1 MRKPTRPYF
10 VVLIAVAAT
19 LASLALPVHVQAAD
33 TDESALMNVIAQA
46 SQRLA
51 LADTVAR
58 YKWLKSQDIADPSRE
73 NALLNTVT
81 QRAPGY
87 GVDPQFARAFFRDQ
101 IEANKFIQQALIT
114 NWSQI
119 PPAPEAAPDL
129 AASIR
134 PKLDQLTLTILA
146 ALSRIEPLRHADD
159 CPIRLAHSLTEWH
172 RLNTSDPLHEQAL
185 ERAMAHLCVKGG
197 VGATA

>member
-1 MRKPTRPYF
+1 MRKLTRPFF
-10 VVLIAVAAT
+10 VVLTALATT
-19 LASLALPVHVQAAD
+19 LASLTPTAQPRAAEV
-33 TDESALMNVIAQA
+33 DESALMNVIAQA

-58 YKWLKSQDIADPSRE
+58 YKWLKSQDIADPPRE
-73 NALLNTVT
+73 NTLLKNVM
-81 QRAPGY
+81 QRAPDY
-87 GVDPQFARAFFRDQ
+87 GVDPQFARSFFRDQ
-101 IEANKFIQQALIT
+101 IEANKFIQQALIAD
-114 NWSQI
+114 WRQI

-129 AASIR
+129 ATSIR

-146 ALSRIEPLRHADD
+146 ALNRIEPLRQADD

-172 RLNTSDPLHEQAL
+172 RLNASDALHEQAL
-185 ERAMAHLCVKGG
+185 ERAMTHLCIKGG

>member
-1 MRKPTRPYF
+1 MRKLTRPFF
-10 VVLIAVAAT
+10 VVLTALATT
-19 LASLALPVHVQAAD
+19 LASLTPTAQPRAAEV
-33 TDESALMNVIAQA
+33 DESALMNVIAQA

-58 YKWLKSQDIADPSRE
+58 YKWLKSQDIADPPRE
-73 NALLNTVT
+73 NTLLKNVM
-81 QRAPGY
+81 QRAPDY
-87 GVDPQFARAFFRDQ
+87 GVDPQFARSFFRDQ